1 MRGQGLNFRG
11 TRLVVVVLRWA
22 WWSYTTVGTATVAG
36 ETCVRKKIQK
46 CPIIRLKKN

>member
-1 MRGQGLNFRG
+1 MLWVVGVAYFIKARG

-36 ETCVRKKIQK
+36 ETCVSKKF
-46 CPIIRLKKN
+46 KNVP